1 MTGLTP
7 PPVRWSKRIRI
18 DRCQRSAIDRR
29 CIETASRK
37 FEHGYDLL
45 AGHVEPVHDLVYRG
59 ARLEVFKNRRN
70 RHPRFLENPGAAA
83 LTGHAFHG
91 GALRPIENS
100 HALTIAKKLQRSNE
114 IGDLVLTPPLTKNP
128 PTGAGGLAICDQG

>member
-59 ARLEVFKNRRN
+59 ARLEVFKTVETGIRVSLKTQAP
-70 RHPRFLENPGAAA
+70 PRLPGTLSTAA
-83 LTGHAFHG
+83 H
-91 GALRPIENS
+91 
-100 HALTIAKKLQRSNE
+100 
-114 IGDLVLTPPLTKNP
+114 
-128 PTGAGGLAICDQG
+128 CDQSRTAMVRCPCFQDTSGFSIELGY